1 MKCPRCG
8 SELSTDAH
16 RKYNLQMCY
25 NCGYMEGRYFGG
37 DAKKGFTNFEHMKTL
52 NMNELAIFRIKLSD
66 FEITVA
72 GRKCFTIRTC
82 PEFNVLVSHRFT

>member
-52 NMNELAIFRIKLSD
+52 NMN
-66 FEITVA
+66 
-72 GRKCFTIRTC
+72 
-82 PEFNVLVSHRFT
+82 

>member
-52 NMNELAIFRIKLSD
+52 NMTELAVFLSD
-66 FEITVA
+66 GIGVDKA
-72 GRKCFTIRTC
+72 K
-82 PEFNVLVSHRFT
+82 VSAWLCDVHNT